1 MPEAA
6 NRGFIFDGPEYSKIN
21 PRIISAILNFQ
32 NTTRLSGVIR
42 NKSWV
47 LDYSVDDCGLCLAG
61 HHNRKWLPR
70 TSGIAHL
77 YAPGTPY
84 REDTRGLDV
93 PIESRYIIFAG
104 GELAGLDKFTGSRS
118 GFARFH
124 DPENILGGLLYNIA
138 SSTVGTERSLWETQS
153 IFYSIIELLH
163 RHTSKMN
170 DTENCWTI
178 NSDKVQTE
186 DELFIEKAERF
197 MRKKLSGYVEL
208 EDISRFLNVSSST
221 LSHKYRKLTGR
232 SPLDSLLNMRIN
244 EAKTLLLRGE
254 KLKAIAEKT
263 GFYDEFHF
271 SKTFRK
277 RTGLPPRKFLK
288 NSTAK

>member
-1 MPEAA
+1 MPNAA
-6 NRGFIFDGPEYSKIN
+6 NRGFIFDGSEYSKIN

-32 NTTRLSGVIR
+32 DTTRLSGILR
-42 NKSWV
+42 KKEWV
-47 LDYSVDDCGLCLAG
+47 LDYSVDDCGLCRPG
-61 HHNRKWLPR
+61 HCRKWLPR

-93 PIESRYIIFAG
+93 PIESRYIIFSG
-104 GELAGLDKFTGSRS
+104 GELAVLDKFTGKRDR
-118 GFARFH
+118 FAIFH
-124 DPENILGGLLYNIA
+124 DPENLLGDLLYNIA
-138 SSTVGTERSLWETQS
+138 SSKPGTERSFWETQS

-163 RHTSKMN
+163 KNTAKMT
-170 DTENCWTI
+170 DRENSWAI
-178 NSDKVQTE
+178 SSDKVQTE
-186 DELFIEKAERF
+186 DELFIEKVESF
-197 MRKKLSGYVEL
+197 MRKKLSEYVEL
-208 EDISRFLNVSSST
+208 EDIASFLNVSPST

-244 EAKTLLLRGE
+244 EAKTLLLRGD
-254 KLKAIAEKT
+254 KLKTIAEKT

-277 RTGLPPRKFLK
+277 RTGLPPRKFLR
-288 NSTAK
+288 NSTV

>member
-1 MPEAA
+1 MPDAS
-6 NRGFIFDGPEYSKIN
+6 NRGFIFDGSEYSKIS

-32 NTTRLSGVIR
+32 DTTRLSGILR
-42 NKSWV
+42 KKEWV
-47 LDYSVDDCGLCLAG
+47 LDYTVDDCGLCLAG

-84 REDTRGLDV
+84 REDTRGLDA
-93 PIESRYIIFAG
+93 PIESRYIIFTG
-104 GELAGLDKFTGSRS
+104 GELTGLDKFTGNKD

-124 DPENILGGLLYNIA
+124 DPENLLGVLLYNIA
-138 SSTVGTERSLWETQS
+138 SSKQGTERSFWETQS

-163 RHTSKMN
+163 KHTAKMTA
-170 DTENCWTI
+170 TENSWAI
-178 NSDKVQTE
+178 SSDKVRTE
-186 DELFIEKAERF
+186 DEIFIEKVESF
-197 MRKKLSGYVEL
+197 MSKNLSSYVEL
-208 EDISRFLNVSSST
+208 KNIARFLNVSPST

-277 RTGLPPRKFLK
+277 RTGLPPRKFLR

>member
-1 MPEAA
+1 MPDAA
-6 NRGFIFDGPEYSKIN
+6 NRGFIFDGVEYSRIS

-32 NTTRLSGVIR
+32 DTTRLSGILR
-42 NKSWV
+42 KKEWV
-47 LDYSVDDCGLCLAG
+47 LDYTVDYCGLCLAG

-93 PIESRYIIFAG
+93 PIESRYIIFTG
-104 GELAGLDKFTGSRS
+104 GELAGLDKFTGNKD

-124 DPENILGGLLYNIA
+124 DPENLLGDLLYNIA
-138 SSTVGTERSLWETQS
+138 SSKPGTDRSFWETQS
-153 IFYSIIELLH
+153 IFCSIIELLH
-163 RHTSKMN
+163 RHTAKMT
-170 DTENCWTI
+170 DTENSWAI
-178 NSDKVQTE
+178 SSDKVHTE
-186 DELFIEKAERF
+186 DELFIEKAEGF
-197 MRKKLSGYVEL
+197 MRKKLSEYVEL
-208 EDISRFLNVSSST
+208 EDIAHFLNVSPST

-254 KLKAIAEKT
+254 KLKTIAEKT

-277 RTGLPPRKFLK
+277 RTGLPPRKFLR